1 MNKLLIL
8 TAALAFA
15 TTPAL
20 AGSLAGAAEEADPFV
35 QEDPQGSGISP
46 LIIGLG
52 AAGVIAAIILLTDSS
67 SSSGATTPPN
77 NNALTN

>member
-1 MNKLLIL
+1 MNKILTL

-35 QEDPQGSGISP
+35 QEDPQGSGINP
-46 LIIGLG
+46 LLIGLG
-52 AAGVIAAIILLTDSS
+52 AAAVVGGIILLTDSGS
-67 SSSGATTPPN
+67 SSSGTTTQTDTTPQ
-77 NNALTN
+77 

>member
-1 MNKLLIL
+1 MNKILAL

-20 AGSLAGAAEEADPFV
+20 AGSLAGATEEADPFV

-52 AAGVIAAIILLTDSS
+52 AAGVIGAIILLTDSS
-67 SSSGATTPPN
+67 SSSGATTPPQ
-77 NNALTN
+77 TVPR